1 MNTKVMAY
9 EKAYL
14 TGGDCRWFELEKA
27 IWTSE
32 EGLFKRFLFLE
43 DNVFIL
49 VVGDQKDHFVFETVI
64 NDELLKSFEEAT
76 KKLSMELS
84 C

>member
-9 EKAYL
+9 EKDYL
-14 TGGDCRWFELEKA
+14 TGGEQKWFMLDQAVWK
-27 IWTSE
+27 SE
-32 EGLFKRFLFLE
+32 EVFKKYLFVE
-43 DNVFIL
+43 EGIIIL
-49 VVGDQKDHFVFETVI
+49 VVGDEKGHYVFEPI
-64 NDELLKSFEEAT
+64 LNADALKSFEEAT

>member
-1 MNTKVMAY
+1 MSTKIMAY

-14 TGGDCRWFELEKA
+14 TGGDCKWFELDKA
-27 IWTSE
+27 LWQSE
-32 EGLFKRFLFLE
+32 GTLFKKYLFLE

-49 VVGDQKDHFVFETVI
+49 LVGDQKDHFVFEPI
-64 NDELLKSFEEAT
+64 LNEDGLKSFEEAT